1 MDKYEVKILSK
12 ALRDLDS
19 IYAYI
24 ARSLLEPDVAASL
37 INELEDQIL
46 SLEYMPYRCPERRTG
61 AYAGKGYRQ
70 LLVKNYT
77 VIYRIDESA
86 KEVLIVT
93 VRYSRS
99 NF

>member
-1 MDKYEVKILSK
+1 MDKYEVKVLSK
-12 ALRDLDS
+12 ALRDLDG

-24 ARSLLEPDVAASL
+24 ARQLLEPEVAAKL
-37 INELEDQIL
+37 LDELEEQIL

-61 AYAGKGYRQ
+61 AYANKGYRQ

-77 VIYRIDESA
+77 VIYRVDEPT

-99 NF
+99 NI